1 MPRGGMSGSSGG
13 GGGGH
18 RSSGSHSRG
27 GGGGHRSSSSSSF
40 SGSGSG
46 IRSNNSFGSNSSRP
60 RPTPPLPPPSRPI
73 PPLPRPSYSY
83 ERERDRQLERERLQ
97 DRREERQFQR
107 DMASGNYAG
116 NRSTGTI
123 QQRYSESSFSSS
135 GGLTSTPSS
144 SAGVTSQYA
153 EEYNETSR
161 KLSSINT
168 ICSYGIIGFIVGI
181 LFFLISIVML
191 VTAQAPASKI
201 AAVGKPQIENETSNF
216 FDKNGELEKAQKG
229 LEYFQDKTGINV
241 YLWITDFVNG
251 KSGDDLSDDELTQA
265 VQDKYDAV
273 FPENKSGLV
282 VLFHEYDND
291 KFLDWTWYGINTAT
305 IYDSDEDEVLFQNFE
320 DNYYSDK
327 SDGEFVAETF
337 KMTANTM
344 MADHRTFPKTV
355 RTIALFVIL
364 GSGVVVVIFTKKQKD
379 LKDKLED
386 IRNSSAYDKQY
397 GANQTA
403 EAKAKQSEEETLMSK
418 YL

>member
-27 GGGGHRSSSSSSF
+27 GGGGHRSSSSF

-46 IRSNNSFGSNSSRP
+46 IRSNNSFGSSSSRP
-60 RPTPPLPPPSRPI
+60 RLTPPPPSRPI
-73 PPLPRPSYSY
+73 PPPPRPSYSY
-83 ERERDRQLERERLQ
+83 ERECDRQLERERLQ

-107 DMASGNYAG
+107 DMASGNYTG
-116 NRSTGTI
+116 NSSVGTT
-123 QQRYSESSFSSS
+123 QQKYSESSFSSS
-135 GGLTSTPSS
+135 GYSTTTPSS

-168 ICSYGIIGFIVGI
+168 IRSYVIIGLIVGI
-181 LFFLISIVML
+181 FFFVVSIVML
-191 VTAQAPASKI
+191 VTAQAPPSKI
-201 AAVGKPQIENETSNF
+201 VAVGKPQIENETSNF

-229 LEYFQDKTGINV
+229 LGYFQDKTGINV
-241 YLWITDFVNG
+241 YLWITDSVNG
-251 KSGDDLSDDELTQA
+251 KSGDNLLDDELTQA
-265 VQDKYDAV
+265 VQDKYDTV

-291 KFLDWTWYGINTAT
+291 KFLDWTWYGTNTAT
-305 IYDSDEDEVLFQNFE
+305 IYDSDADEVLFQNFE

-337 KMTANTM
+337 KMTADAM

-386 IRNSSAYDKQY
+386 ICNSSAYDKQY
-397 GANQTA
+397 GVNQTA
-403 EAKAKQSEEETLMSK
+403 EAKAKQSEEEALMSK

>member
-18 RSSGSHSRG
+18 RSSGSHSYG
-27 GGGGHRSSSSSSF
+27 GSGGHRSSSSSSF
-40 SGSGSG
+40 SGSGGG
-46 IRSNNSFGSNSSRP
+46 IRSNNSFGSSSSRP
-60 RPTPPLPPPSRPI
+60 RPTPPPPPP
-73 PPLPRPSYSY
+73 PRPSYSY

-97 DRREERQFQR
+97 DRQEERQFQR
-107 DMASGNYAG
+107 DMASGNYTG
-116 NRSTGTI
+116 SRSARTI
-123 QQRYSESSFSSS
+123 QQQYSESSFSSS

-161 KLSSINT
+161 KLSST
-168 ICSYGIIGFIVGI
+168 DTFRSYGIIGLIVGI
-181 LFFLISIVML
+181 FFFVVSIVML
-191 VTAQAPASKI
+191 VTAQAPLSKI

-241 YLWITDFVNG
+241 YLWITDSVNG
-251 KSGDDLSDDELTQA
+251 KSGDNLSDDELTQA

-273 FPENKSGLV
+273 FPGNKSGLV

-291 KFLDWTWYGINTAT
+291 KFLDWTWYGTNTAT
-305 IYDSDEDEVLFQNFE
+305 IYDSDADEVLFQNFE

-344 MADHRTFPKTV
+344 MADHRTFPKAV
-355 RTIALFVIL
+355 RTIARFVIL
-364 GSGVVVVIFTKKQKD
+364 GSGVVVIIFTKKQKD

-403 EAKAKQSEEETLMSK
+403 EAKSKQSEEEALMSK

>member
-18 RSSGSHSRG
+18 RSSGSHSCG
-27 GGGGHRSSSSSSF
+27 GGAHRSSSSF
-40 SGSGSG
+40 SGSGGGS
-46 IRSNNSFGSNSSRP
+46 RSNNSFGSSSSRP
-60 RPTPPLPPPSRPI
+60 RHTPPPPSPSRPI
-73 PPLPRPSYSY
+73 PPPPRPSYSY

-107 DMASGNYAG
+107 DMASGDYTG
-116 NRSTGTI
+116 SRSARTI
-123 QQRYSESSFSSS
+123 QQQYNESSFSSS
-135 GGLTSTPSS
+135 VGLTSTPSS

-168 ICSYGIIGFIVGI
+168 ICSYGIIGLIAGI

-191 VTAQAPASKI
+191 VTAQAPVSKI

-241 YLWITDFVNG
+241 YLWITDSVNG
-251 KSGDDLSDDELTQA
+251 KSGDNLSDDELTQA
-265 VQDKYDAV
+265 VQGKYDAV

-291 KFLDWTWYGINTAT
+291 KFLDWTWYGTNTAT
-305 IYDSDEDEVLFQNFE
+305 IYDSDADEVLFQNFE

-386 IRNSSAYDKQY
+386 IRSSSAYDKQY

-403 EAKAKQSEEETLMSK
+403 EAKAKQSEEEALMSK

>member
-27 GGGGHRSSSSSSF
+27 GGGGHRSSSSF

-46 IRSNNSFGSNSSRP
+46 IRSNNSFGSSSSRP
-60 RPTPPLPPPSRPI
+60 RLTPPPPSRPI
-73 PPLPRPSYSY
+73 PPPPRPSYSY
-83 ERERDRQLERERLQ
+83 ERECDRQLERERLQ

-107 DMASGNYAG
+107 DMASGNYTG
-116 NRSTGTI
+116 NSSVGTT
-123 QQRYSESSFSSS
+123 QQKYSESSFSSS
-135 GGLTSTPSS
+135 GYSTTTPSS

-168 ICSYGIIGFIVGI
+168 IRSYVIIGLIVGI
-181 LFFLISIVML
+181 FFFVVSIVML
-191 VTAQAPASKI
+191 VTAQAPPSKI
-201 AAVGKPQIENETSNF
+201 VAVGKPQIENETSNF

-229 LEYFQDKTGINV
+229 LGYFQDKTGINV
-241 YLWITDFVNG
+241 YLWITDSVNG
-251 KSGDDLSDDELTQA
+251 KSGDNLLDDELTQA
-265 VQDKYDAV
+265 VQDKYDTV

-291 KFLDWTWYGINTAT
+291 KFLDWTWYGTNTAT
-305 IYDSDEDEVLFQNFE
+305 IYDSDADEVLFQNFE

-337 KMTANTM
+337 KMTADAM

-403 EAKAKQSEEETLMSK
+403 EAKAKQSEEEALMKK

>member
-18 RSSGSHSRG
+18 RSSGSHSCG
-27 GGGGHRSSSSSSF
+27 GGAHRSSSSF
-40 SGSGSG
+40 SGSGGGS
-46 IRSNNSFGSNSSRP
+46 RSNNSFGSSSSRP
-60 RPTPPLPPPSRPI
+60 RPTPPPPSPSRPI
-73 PPLPRPSYSY
+73 PPPPRPSYSY

-107 DMASGNYAG
+107 DMASGNYTG
-116 NRSTGTI
+116 SRSARTI
-123 QQRYSESSFSSS
+123 QQQYNESSFSSS

-191 VTAQAPASKI
+191 VTAQAPANKI

-337 KMTANTM
+337 KMTADAM

-386 IRNSSAYDKQY
+386 ICNSSAYDKQY
-397 GANQTA
+397 GVNQTA
-403 EAKAKQSEEETLMSK
+403 EAKDKQSEEEALMSK